1 VREEELRKAVAEIEW
16 WHTIDL
22 GHGIVTPGKDNS
34 PEKLRFLRMPER
46 LDDRS
51 VLDIG
56 AWDGFFSFE
65 AERRGAARVLAT
77 DSFAWEGTNVGSKEG
92 FELARRALSSKVE
105 DRHIDPTEL
114 SPEAIG
120 TFDVVLFLGVL
131 YHLRDPLGVLE
142 RVASVTAPGGLCI
155 VETFVDLLHV
165 RQPAAAFYPFAEL
178 NDDPTNWF
186 GFNPA
191 GADAALR
198 AVGFSRVERVGVDRD
213 AGGSVRRFITA
224 AGMAG
229 ARLKRRDRPV
239 LAPLERGRLVLHAY
253 KQ

>member
-1 VREEELRKAVAEIEW
+1 MREEELRKAVDEIEW

-22 GHGIVTPGKDNS
+22 GHGIVTPGKDPS
-34 PEKLRFLRMPER
+34 PEKLRFLQVPER
-46 LDDRS
+46 LDGRS

-65 AERRGAARVLAT
+65 AERRGASRVLAT
-77 DSFAWEGTNVGSKEG
+77 DSFAWSGTNVGSKEG
-92 FELARRALSSKVE
+92 FELARRVLDSKVE
-105 DRHIDPTEL
+105 DRQIDPTEL
-114 SPEAIG
+114 SPEEIG

-165 RQPAAAFYPFAEL
+165 RQPAAAFYPFGEL
-178 NDDPTNWF
+178 NGDHTNWF
-186 GFNPA
+186 GFNPS
-191 GADAALR
+191 GAVAALR
-198 AVGFSRVERVGVDRD
+198 AVGFSRVERIAVDRD
-213 AGGSVRRFITA
+213 AGGNVRRLVTA
-224 AGMAG
+224 AGMTG
-229 ARLKRRDRPV
+229 ARLRRRERPV
-239 LAPLERGRLVLHAY
+239 FAPFERGRLVLHAY

>member
-1 VREEELRKAVAEIEW
+1 VTEAELREAVAEIKW
-16 WHTIDL
+16 WHSIDL
-22 GHGIVTPGKDNS
+22 GHGIVTPGPDDS
-34 PEKLRFLRMPER
+34 PGKLRDLALPER

-77 DSFAWEGTNVGSKEG
+77 DSYAWEGRSGASKRG
-92 FELARRALSSKVE
+92 FELAHQALGSKVE

-114 SPEAIG
+114 SPEAVG

-142 RVASVTAPGGLCI
+142 RVASVTAPGGLCV

-165 RQPAAAFYPFAEL
+165 RQPAAAFYPFDEL
-178 NDDPTNWF
+178 NGDPTNWF

-191 GADAALR
+191 GATAAVR
-198 AVGFSRVERVGVDRD
+198 AVGFSRVQRIGVYRD
-213 AGGSVRRFITA
+213 SRGPRRLLRT

-229 ARLKRRDRPV
+229 ARLVRRNRPV
-239 LAPLERGRLVLHAY
+239 LAPFSRGRLVLHAY
-253 KQ
+253 K

>member
-1 VREEELRKAVAEIEW
+1 VTEAELREAVAEIEW

-22 GHGIVTPGKDNS
+22 GHGIVTPGKDDS
-34 PEKLRFLRMPER
+34 PSKLRDLKLPAS
-46 LDDRS
+46 LAGRS

-77 DSFAWEGTNVGSKEG
+77 DSFAWEGVNVGSKDG
-92 FELARRALSSKVE
+92 FELARQALDSKVE
-105 DRHIDPTEL
+105 DLHVDPTEL
-114 SPEAIG
+114 SPEAVGG

-142 RVASVTAPGGLCI
+142 RVASVTAPGGLC
-155 VETFVDLLHV
+155 VTETFVDLLHV
-165 RQPAAAFYPFAEL
+165 RQPAAAFYPFDEL
-178 NDDPTNWF
+178 NADPTNWF

-191 GADAALR
+191 GAAAALR
-198 AVGFSRVERVGVDRD
+198 AVGFSRVERAGLYRD
-213 AGGSVRRFITA
+213 SRNLRRT

-229 ARLKRRDRPV
+229 ARLVRRDRPA
-239 LAPLERGRLVLHAY
+239 LAPFSRGRLVLHAY
-253 KQ
+253 K